1 MITNLL
7 ICSTT
12 IGHLNCYQLFVFINK
27 VALTLLKLSPS
38 AYGQVC
44 TVHNQCQCLPR
55 YAQKWSTP
63 IFKFTDDTLSIEK
76 KAIILRSIHHWS
88 QELQLVICKSNSLL
102 SLFILL
108 SQNKNNTPLKYFF
121 LGVVLTLKI
130 EKLFININII
140 HKCISQYCDYPQYF
154 IYFQQMRE

>member
-12 IGHLNCYQLFVFINK
+12 IGHLHCSQPFVFINK

-38 AYGQVC
+38 ARGQVC
-44 TVHNQCQCLPR
+44 AVHNQCQCLPR

-63 IFKFTDDTLSIEK
+63 IFKFTDDMFSIEK
-76 KAIILRSIHHWS
+76 KAIILSSIHHWS
-88 QELQLVICKSNSLL
+88 QELQLVICKSNSSL

-108 SQNKNNTPLKYFF
+108 SQNKNNTPLKYFS

-130 EKLFININII
+130 VKLFINIKII
-140 HKCISQYCDYPQYF
+140 YKYIFQYCDYPHYF
-154 IYFQQMRE
+154 IHFQQMRE